1 MSETIYSADFAKY
14 LPQSLTHDPKMVAL
28 AKAAEAELKVS
39 GLTDSVL
46 IYSRIEELS
55 EDLLDLLAYDLH
67 CDWYD
72 YRYPVEVKRNILK
85 NNIKIH
91 RKLGT
96 KYAVEKALADVY
108 STAKVKEWFEYNGSP
123 FCFKVTVNV
132 SQTGIDEKTTKEIE
146 AKMKFYKNVRSHCDG
161 VFYRM
166 DAPRATTLAAARL
179 LLGGGVKV
187 KPLLKESVSAE
198 RASVQLQNELKL
210 GGILKVKPKLQT
222 TIKVEKA
229 EARTLAGVYETQK
242 LKVKTKLEDALKGG
256 IAVGTALMYQK
267 NKKNTMRVRKKEE

>member
-1 MSETIYSADFAKY
+1 MSETIYSADLAKY

-28 AKAAEAELKVS
+28 AKAVETELLKVS

-46 IYSRIEELS
+46 IYSRIEKLS

-108 STAKVKEWFEYNGSP
+108 STAKIEEWFEYNGSP

-132 SQTGIDEKTTKEIE
+132 SQTGIDEKTTQEIE

-179 LLGGGVKV
+179 LLGG
-187 KPLLKESVSAE
+187 
-198 RASVQLQNELKL
+198 
-210 GGILKVKPKLQT
+210 ILKVKPKLQT
-222 TIKVEKA
+222 TIKAEKA

-256 IAVGTALMYQK
+256 IAAGTALMYQK
-267 NKKNTMRVRKKEE
+267 TKNTMRVRKKEE